1 MNNEYNGKIMDYDSF
16 LSFMNALARLIS
28 QMFGTKCE
36 VAISDLEDTEHSV
49 LFIYNGDVTGREV
62 GAPLTADSKRR
73 LKEKDNLYHSN
84 YSKNIP
90 RLSKEVKSSTIV
102 VEAFG
107 HLVSFCINVDC
118 SELSSIQFM
127 LNSFLSMDEDRYDVN
142 ENTEKHPPLI
152 NSIIEEELKQ
162 IKKPV
167 KKLNKKERLSII
179 SNLQKKEI
187 FQMQKSV
194 PIVAEYLC
202 ISRYTVYNYLKLL
215 E

>member
-1 MNNEYNGKIMDYDSF
+1 MNNEYDGKVMDYTSF
-16 LSFMNALARLIS
+16 LSFLDALARLIS
-28 QMFGTKCE
+28 EMFGTKCE
-36 VAISDLEDTEHSV
+36 VAISDLENTGHSV
-49 LFIYNGDVTGREV
+49 LSIYNSEVTGREV
-62 GAPLTADSKRR
+62 GSPLTADTKRR
-73 LKEKDNLYHSN
+73 LKDKENIYHSN

-90 RLSKEVKSSTIV
+90 RLSKEIKSSTVIV
-102 VEAFG
+102 EVFG

-118 SELSSIQFM
+118 TELKTIQFM
-127 LNSFLSMDEDRYDVN
+127 LNTFLSMDKDRYDIEEVS
-142 ENTEKHPPLI
+142 EKHPPLI
-152 NSIIEEELKQ
+152 NSIIEEELNHL
-162 IKKPV
+162 KKPV

-194 PIVAEYLC
+194 PIVADYLC

>member
-1 MNNEYNGKIMDYDSF
+1 MNNEYNGKITDYDGF

-28 QMFGTKCE
+28 QMFGAKCE

-62 GAPLTADSKRR
+62 GAPLTSDSKRR

-118 SELSSIQFM
+118 SELSAIQFM
-127 LNSFLSMDEDRYDVN
+127 LNSFLSMDEDHYDVQ
-142 ENTEKHPPLI
+142 ETPEKHPPLI

-162 IKKPV
+162 FKKPV

>member
-1 MNNEYNGKIMDYDSF
+1 MNNEYNGKIIDYNSF
-16 LSFMNALARLIS
+16 LSFLDALAKLIS

-36 VAISDLEDTEHSV
+36 VAISDLENTEHSV
-49 LFIYNGDVTGREV
+49 LFIHNGDVTGREI
-62 GAPLTADSKRR
+62 GAPLTSDSKRR
-73 LKEKDNLYHSN
+73 LKDNLYHSN

-118 SELSSIQFM
+118 TELSSIQFI
-127 LNSFLSMDEDRYDVN
+127 LNSFLSMDEDHYDVN

-167 KKLNKKERLSII
+167 KKLNKKERLFII